1 MSKKRVSPT
10 TIFIACEGRN
20 TEPLYFE
27 RIAEQVEDDGL
38 LAITVYPDKDTPN
51 PKTDAL
57 NLIRE
62 AQSKGDEFDEVWV
75 VFDKDGYTKHE
86 EAFELA
92 KKEGEREVKI
102 AFSSIAFEHW
112 ALLHFTK
119 CDKAFSK
126 SDCKDNKEHV
136 ISCGTRQNP
145 DDCHGERCVA
155 GYMREYNFCKDYAK
169 SGNYYFNH
177 LDKKEV
183 AFKNA
188 AWLRYKMRGN
198 LNEQNAKIYHLNPYT
213 DVDVL
218 VKRLYGINT
227 NYAWTCLNETVET
240 DNFSI
245 YVEKSEES
253 FNIQLVNKSKQTFIF
268 NQINYHNH
276 FQTFTIDGVQ
286 INLTLKST
294 IIIEPNNTKILN
306 LTPKEFGGVLVFK
319 NEQNE
324 ILIELDS

>member
-1 MSKKRVSPT
+1 MSKKRISPT

-38 LAITVYPDKDTPN
+38 LAITIYPDKDTPN

-75 VFDKDGYTKHE
+75 VFDKDGYTKHK

-92 KKEGEREVKI
+92 AKGGREVKI

-119 CDKAFSK
+119 CDTAFSK
-126 SDCKDNKEHV
+126 SDCKDDKEHV
-136 ISCGTRQNP
+136 LFCGTGQN
-145 DDCHGERCVA
+145 DNDCHGERCVA
-155 GYMREYNFCKDYAK
+155 GYMRAHNFCKDYAK
-169 SGNYYFNH
+169 SGSYSFNH
-177 LDKKEV
+177 LDKKEI

-188 AWLRYKMRGN
+188 AWLRYKMRHN
-198 LNEQNAKIYHLNPYT
+198 LNEENTEIYHINPYT
-213 DVDVL
+213 DVDIL
-218 VKRLYGINT
+218 VKRLFSIHT
-227 NYAWTCLNETVET
+227 NYIWIGLNETVET

-245 YVEKSEES
+245 HVEKLEDS
-253 FNIQLVNKSKQTFIF
+253 FNIQLSNKSKQTFVF
-268 NQINYHNH
+268 NQTNYQNH
-276 FQTFTIDGVQ
+276 FQTLTTKGVQ
-286 INLTLKST
+286 INLALEST
-294 IIIEPNNTKILN
+294 ITIEPNTMKLVR

-319 NEQNE
+319 KEQDE
-324 ILIELDS
+324 IFIELND

>member
-38 LAITVYPDKDTPN
+38 LAITIYPDKDTPN

-119 CDKAFSK
+119 CDTAFPK
-126 SDCKDNKEHV
+126 SDCKDDKDHV
-136 ISCGTRQNP
+136 LYCGTGRNAN
-145 DDCHGERCVA
+145 DCHGERCVA
-155 GYMREYNFCKDYAK
+155 GYMRAHNFCKDYAK
-169 SGNYYFNH
+169 SGNYSFNH
-177 LDKKEV
+177 LDKKEL

-188 AWLRYKMRGN
+188 AWLRYKMRHN
-198 LNEQNAKIYHLNPYT
+198 LNEENTEIYHLNPYT
-213 DVDVL
+213 DVDIL
-218 VKRLYGINT
+218 VKRLFGINI
-227 NYAWTCLNETVET
+227 NYVWTGLNETVET

-245 YVEKSEES
+245 YVEKLEDS
-253 FNIQLVNKSKQTFIF
+253 FNIQLSNKSKQTFVF
-268 NQINYHNH
+268 NQTNYQNH
-276 FQTFTIDGVQ
+276 FQSFTEKDALID
-286 INLTLKST
+286 LTLVNT
-294 IIIEPNNTKILN
+294 VIIEPDATRFIILA
-306 LTPKEFGGVLVFK
+306 PKEFGSILVFK
-319 NEQNE
+319 MTNTE
-324 ILIELDS
+324 ILIEIND